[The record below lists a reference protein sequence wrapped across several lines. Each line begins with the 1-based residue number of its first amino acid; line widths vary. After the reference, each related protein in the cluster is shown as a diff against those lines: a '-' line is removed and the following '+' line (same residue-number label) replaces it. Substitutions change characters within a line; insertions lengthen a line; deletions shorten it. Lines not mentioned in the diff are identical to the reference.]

1 MKEGESTSCGP
12 KQQQKHEILAVNR
25 TIMKP
30 STLIH
35 ALTPSRL
42 NRAAADSNL

>member
-25 TIMKP
+25 TIMKR
-30 STLIH
+30 STLIS
-35 ALTPSRL
+35 ALTASRV
-42 NRAAADSNL
+42 NKAAADSNV

>member
-25 TIMKP
+25 TIMKL
-30 STLIH
+30 STLIR